1 MHDLQ
6 QTTYSALET
15 ALEFAIEAE
24 EHLNYEC
31 QLRYDYKS
39 HAGDQTYEVEGLLQQ
54 WRNQKE
60 ICEHLAK
67 LLWHLNP
74 DFKDERFCAADLRGN
89 GVSFLLTYSERTKMG
104 LIKRAKSVS
113 KS

>member
-6 QTTYSALET
+6 QTTSSALET

-24 EHLNYEC
+24 ERMNVLC
-31 QLRYDYKS
+31 QFEYDHSKPAN
-39 HAGDQTYEVEGLLQQ
+39 HQTSEVENLLQQ

-60 ICEHLAK
+60 ICERLAK
-67 LLWHLNP
+67 LLWNMNP
-74 DFKDERFCAADLRGN
+74 DFKDERFCSADLRGN
-89 GVSFLLTYSERTKMG
+89 GVSHLLTYSERLKIG
-104 LIKRAKSVS
+104 RIAFAKAVS